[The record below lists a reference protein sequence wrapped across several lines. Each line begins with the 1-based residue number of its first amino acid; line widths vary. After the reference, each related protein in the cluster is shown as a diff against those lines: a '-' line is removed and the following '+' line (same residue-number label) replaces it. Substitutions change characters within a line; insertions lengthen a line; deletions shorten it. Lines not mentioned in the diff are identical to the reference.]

1 MKFSSELMNL
11 NHQLNMRH
19 LPPLKSLIAF
29 EAAARLGS
37 FGAAA
42 DELSLTPSAISHQIR
57 GLEDSLGISLFHRVG
72 RVVELTDV
80 GRRYAESVTEGINV
94 IAAGTRSIERSG
106 KSDILTIHTVPS
118 FGTQWLMRR
127 LSRFSAI
134 FPDIDVRLN
143 ASVSLV
149 NLLSEDA
156 DFSIRYGVTFPD
168 TGVEMAPFPAET
180 IVALCAPA
188 FAKKHKLRK
197 SKDVAGITLI
207 HSEVNLYSWREWQ
220 RDHPDV
226 TLKLDRGPRFDRSFM
241 AISAA
246 VDGLGLGLESRL
258 LVERELQ
265 EGRLV
270 LPFGSEGPTRVCH
283 HLTYLKA
290 KAHLPK
296 MKAFRE
302 WLFEELEASQA

>member
-1 MKFSSELMNL
+1 MKFSFELMNL

-42 DELSLTPSAISHQIR
+42 EELSLTPSAISHQIR

-149 NLLSEDA
+149 NLLSGDA
-156 DFSIRYGVTFPD
+156 DFSIRYGVNFPD
-168 TGVEMAPFPAET
+168 TGVEIAPFPAET
-180 IVALCAPA
+180 IVALCAPE
-188 FAKKHKLRK
+188 FAKKYKLRK

-302 WLFEELEASQA
+302 WLFEELETSQP

>member
-188 FAKKHKLRK
+188 FAKKYKLRK

>member
-1 MKFSSELMNL
+1 
-11 NHQLNMRH
+11 MRH

-57 GLEDSLGISLFHRVG
+57 GLEDTLGISLFHRVV

-149 NLLSEDA
+149 NLLSEEA
-156 DFSIRYGVTFPD
+156 DFSIRYGMVFPD
-168 TGVEMAPFPAET
+168 TGVELASLPAET
-180 IVALCAPA
+180 IVALCAPS

-207 HSEVNLYSWREWQ
+207 HSEVNIYSWREWQ

-226 TLKLDRGPRFDRSFM
+226 MLKLDRGPRFDRSFM

-270 LPFGSEGPTRVCH
+270 LPFGAEGPTKVCH

-302 WLFEELEASQA
+302 WLFEELEASQP

>member
-1 MKFSSELMNL
+1 M
-11 NHQLNMRH
+11 
-19 LPPLKSLIAF
+19 
-29 EAAARLGS
+29 
-37 FGAAA
+37 
-42 DELSLTPSAISHQIR
+42 
-57 GLEDSLGISLFHRVG
+57 
-72 RVVELTDV
+72 VELTDV

-149 NLLSEDA
+149 NLLSEEA
-156 DFSIRYGVTFPD
+156 DFSIRYGMVFPD
-168 TGVEMAPFPAET
+168 TGVELASLPAET
-180 IVALCAPA
+180 IVALCAPS

-207 HSEVNLYSWREWQ
+207 HSEVNIYSWREWQ

-226 TLKLDRGPRFDRSFM
+226 MLKLDRGPRFDRSFM

-270 LPFGSEGPTRVCH
+270 LPFGAEGPTKVCH

-302 WLFEELEASQA
+302 WLFEELEASQP